1 MSRAG
6 HATLLLVM
14 PLLWFA
20 VLASAAGAI
29 YAKYRAR
36 ALFVQ
41 LEHLS
46 DARGVLDDEW
56 GRLQLEQGAWST
68 YALVE
73 RVATDRLH
81 MRLPDPRDIEI
92 VRP

>member
-1 MSRAG
+1 MSGSRALLL
-6 HATLLLVM
+6 ATL
-14 PLLWFA
+14 PLLWCA

-41 LEHLS
+41 LDHLDEAR
-46 DARGVLDDEW
+46 DALDDEW
-56 GRLQLEQGAWST
+56 GRLQLEQGTWST

-73 RVATDRLH
+73 RVATQRLH
-81 MRLPDPRDIEI
+81 MSRPDPQDIVI
-92 VRP
+92 LKP

>member
-1 MSRAG
+1 MSSSRALFV
-6 HATLLLVM
+6 AL
-14 PLLWFA
+14 PLLWCA
-20 VLASAAGAI
+20 VLASGAGAI

-41 LEHLS
+41 LDHLDEAR
-46 DARGVLDDEW
+46 DALDDDW

-73 RVATDRLH
+73 RVASTRLH
-81 MRLPDPRDIEI
+81 MSTPDPRSI
-92 VRP
+92 VILTP

>member
-1 MSRAG
+1 MSASQRM
-6 HATLLLVM
+6 LLVAL
-14 PLLWFA
+14 PLLWCA

-41 LEHLS
+41 LDHLDEAR
-46 DARGVLDDEW
+46 DALDDDW

-73 RVATDRLH
+73 RVATERLH
-81 MRLPDPRDIEI
+81 MSRPDPHDIVI
-92 VRP
+92 LTP

>member
-1 MSRAG
+1 VSAARRA
-6 HATLLLVM
+6 LLVVL
-14 PLLWFA
+14 PLLWCA

-29 YAKYRAR
+29 YAKYQAR

-41 LEHLS
+41 LDHLDEAR
-46 DARGVLDDEW
+46 DALDDEW

-73 RVATDRLH
+73 RVASEHLH
-81 MRLPDPRDIEI
+81 MSTPDARDIVI
-92 VRP
+92 LTP

>member
-1 MSRAG
+1 MSGSRRA
-6 HATLLLVM
+6 LFVVL
-14 PLLWFA
+14 PLLWAA
-20 VLASAAGAI
+20 VLISAAGAI

-41 LEHLS
+41 LDHL
-46 DARGVLDDEW
+46 DEARDTLDDDW

-73 RVATDRLH
+73 RVATERLH
-81 MRLPDPRDIEI
+81 MRAPDPRAI
-92 VRP
+92 VIVTP